1 MQTSL
6 DNNDDELYNDNDK
19 KGTEWYFKNGLF
31 YPSYTRVSKA
41 KYFTTLPKHTRILVL
56 PKNMYG
62 QTTKLVPV
70 SSLASALQGVRFGFN
85 FDNDS
90 PIACYDIETEKDGK
104 TFRFGIINNKRY
116 DDPQKMLTALHGF
129 KHRIG
134 YNVYRFDLPVLWG
147 SVSDKSLMGYYNLRK
162 FNLYYIR
169 DGIDVDLMF
178 FVRLF
183 YFRDLRQYGVAKS
196 LGIPFV
202 HVGEYNEKKCRQDV
216 DMTFQIFWKLNV
228 PAITKMLEQ
237 IVSVDLHILQNVFFD
252 RFLRYVVMDEY
263 LRNGYLPIQ
272 YPKKMNV
279 NLSGLENIVKHAQKG
294 EFNSAWYYDVE
305 NAYPTTLLE
314 TNESVYFGEN
324 NVPSLI
330 KRLLRFKGNIVS
342 VDAVV
347 KKIANAIIGYMNDK
361 SNYFSNPMVW
371 YNVVTQFN
379 QVMQKIIDDLD
390 VTMIWANVDGFMS
403 LQPLNLIEGSTS
415 KARHQHG
422 NYNLRLKEFFK
433 YVKIYHVN
441 KYVAVDSQ
449 NKVVTKGFGRVRL
462 RGIEKVADMFKARL
476 PETLNVDKAL
486 ADSKIGYDNDDDWT
500 FTIKKT
506 SNLCTRID
514 LLPYWEECKMGFN
527 DIVMTHEQR
536 VEKYEK
542 WKRQYT

>member
-1 MQTSL
+1 MQTYFEGY
-6 DNNDDELYNDNDK
+6 DDEVENGDDEK
-19 KGTEWYFKNGLF
+19 RIEWYFKNGLF
-31 YPSYTRVSKA
+31 YPSFTRVLKA
-41 KYFTTLPKHTRILVL
+41 KYFTTLPKHTRLLVL

-62 QTTKLVPV
+62 KTTKLVPV
-70 SSLASALQGVRFGFN
+70 SSLASAMQGVRFGFN
-85 FDNDS
+85 FDNS
-90 PIACYDIETEKDGK
+90 PIAFYDIETEKDGK
-104 TFRFGIINNKRY
+104 TFRFGIINDTRY
-116 DDPQKMLTALHGF
+116 DDPQEMVSALYGF
-129 KHRIG
+129 KHRVG
-134 YNVYRFDLPVLWG
+134 YNVYRFDLPVLYG
-147 SVSDKSLMGYYNLRK
+147 CIQDKSLMGCYDLRK

-183 YFRDLRQYGVAKS
+183 YFKDLRQYGVAKS

-202 HVGEYNEKKCRQDV
+202 HVGEYNEEKCRQDV
-216 DMTFQIFWKLNV
+216 NMSFQIFWKLDV

-252 RFLRYVVMDEY
+252 RFLRYIVMDEY

-279 NLSGLENIVKHAQKG
+279 NLSGLENLVKHAQRG
-294 EFNSAWYYDVE
+294 EFDNVWYYDIE
-305 NAYPTTLLE
+305 NAYPTTLLK
-314 TNESVYFGEN
+314 TNESVYLGEHN
-324 NVPSLI
+324 IPSLER
-330 KRLLRFKGNIVS
+330 RLLQFKGSNDS
-342 VDAVV
+342 VDAVI
-347 KKIANAIIGYMNDK
+347 KKLANSIIGYMNDK
-361 SNYFSNPMVW
+361 SNYFSNPMIW

-379 QVMQKIIDDLD
+379 QTMQKIIDDLE
-390 VTMIWANVDGFMS
+390 VTMVWANLDGFMS
-403 LQPLNLIEGSTS
+403 LQPLTLIND
-415 KARHQHG
+415 KVPHRHG

-433 YVKIYHVN
+433 YAKVYHVN
-441 KYVAVDSQ
+441 KYVAVDSR

-476 PETLNVDKAL
+476 SETLNVEKAMI
-486 ADSKIGYDNDDDWT
+486 DSKIDYEKDDDWT

-514 LLPYWEECKMGFN
+514 LLPYWEDCIMGFN

-542 WKRQYT
+542 WKKQYI